1 MGSEMC
7 IRDSSKCVP
16 VQRLSKGFKDLS
28 ASFQSSPLSNDLITL
43 KNESAIARS
52 VRNLVLTIQ
61 GERPFQPV
69 LGTGVSRL
77 LFENMDKLTASA
89 IRSELRTTIE
99 NYEPRVE
106 INEILVEPDFEGN
119 AFHVT
124 LQYFIIGIDV
134 PEQELT
140 FALEPTR

>member
-1 MGSEMC
+1 
-7 IRDSSKCVP
+7 VP

-28 ASFQSSPLSNDLITL
+28 ASFQTSPLSNDLIAL

>member
-1 MGSEMC
+1 
-7 IRDSSKCVP
+7 VP

-28 ASFQSSPLSNDLITL
+28 ASFQTSPLSNDLIAL

-89 IRSELRTTIE
+89 IRSEVRTTIE

-106 INEILVEPDFEGN
+106 INEIIVEPDYEGN
-119 AFHVT
+119 AMNVT
-124 LQYFIIGIDV
+124 LQYFIIGIDA

>member
-1 MGSEMC
+1 M
-7 IRDSSKCVP
+7 P
-16 VQRLSKGFKDLS
+16 VQRLSRGFKDLS
-28 ASFQSSPLSNDLITL
+28 ASFQTNPLSNDLIAL
-43 KNESAIARS
+43 KNESSIARS

>member
-1 MGSEMC
+1 M
-7 IRDSSKCVP
+7 P
-16 VQRLSKGFKDLS
+16 VQRLSRGFKDLS
-28 ASFQSSPLSNDLITL
+28 ASFQTNPLSNDLIAL

-106 INEILVEPDFEGN
+106 INEIIVEADFERN
-119 AFHVT
+119 AMDVT
-124 LQYFIIGIDV
+124 LQYFIIGMDV

>member
-1 MGSEMC
+1 M
-7 IRDSSKCVP
+7 P
-16 VQRLSKGFKDLS
+16 VQRLSRGFKDLS
-28 ASFQSSPLSNDLITL
+28 ASFQTNPLSNDLIAL

-69 LGTGVSRL
+69 LGTGVNNL

>member
-1 MGSEMC
+1 M
-7 IRDSSKCVP
+7 P
-16 VQRLSKGFKDLS
+16 VQRLSRGFKDLS
-28 ASFQSSPLSNDLITL
+28 ASFQTNPLSNDLIAL

-52 VRNLVLTIQ
+52 VRNLVLTGQ

-106 INEILVEPDFEGN
+106 INEIIVEPDFEGN

>member
-1 MGSEMC
+1 
-7 IRDSSKCVP
+7 VP
-16 VQRLSKGFKDLS
+16 VQRLSRGFKDLS
-28 ASFQSSPLSNDLITL
+28 ASFQTNPLSNDLIAL

-52 VRNLVLTIQ
+52 VRNLVLTGQ

-89 IRSELRTTIE
+89 IRSEIRTTIE

-106 INEILVEPDFEGN
+106 INEIIVEADFERN
-119 AFHVT
+119 AFDVT
-124 LQYFIIGIDV
+124 LQYFIIGMDV

-140 FALEPTR
+140 FALAPTR

>member
-1 MGSEMC
+1 M
-7 IRDSSKCVP
+7 P
-16 VQRLSKGFKDLS
+16 VQRLSKGFRDLS
-28 ASFQSSPLSNDLITL
+28 ASFQTNPLSNDLIAL

-106 INEILVEPDFEGN
+106 INEIIVEADFERN
-119 AFHVT
+119 AFDVT
-124 LQYFIIGIDV
+124 LQYFIIGMDV

-140 FALEPTR
+140 FALAPTR

>member
-1 MGSEMC
+1 M
-7 IRDSSKCVP
+7 P

-28 ASFQSSPLSNDLITL
+28 ASFQTNPLSNDLIAL

-77 LFENMDKLTASA
+77 LFENIDKLTASA

-106 INEILVEPDFEGN
+106 INEIIVEADFERN
-119 AFHVT
+119 AFDVT
-124 LQYFIIGIDV
+124 LQYFIIGMDV

>member
-1 MGSEMC
+1 M
-7 IRDSSKCVP
+7 P
-16 VQRLSKGFKDLS
+16 VQRISRGFKDLS
-28 ASFQSSPLSNDLITL
+28 ASFQTNPLSNDLIAL

-52 VRNLVLTIQ
+52 VRNLVLTAQ

-106 INEILVEPDFEGN
+106 INEILVEADFERN
-119 AFHVT
+119 AFDVT
-124 LQYFIIGIDV
+124 LQYFIIGMDV

>member
-1 MGSEMC
+1 M
-7 IRDSSKCVP
+7 P
-16 VQRLSKGFKDLS
+16 VQRISRGFKDLS
-28 ASFQSSPLSNDLITL
+28 ASFQTNPLSNDLIAL

-106 INEILVEPDFEGN
+106 INEILVTADFERN
-119 AFHVT
+119 AFDVT
-124 LQYFIIGIDV
+124 LQYFIIGMDV

>member
-1 MGSEMC
+1 
-7 IRDSSKCVP
+7 VP

-89 IRSELRTTIE
+89 IRSEIRTTIE

-106 INEILVEPDFEGN
+106 INEIIVEPDPEGN
-119 AFHVT
+119 AMDVT

>member
-1 MGSEMC
+1 M
-7 IRDSSKCVP
+7 P
-16 VQRLSKGFKDLS
+16 VQRLSRGFKDLS
-28 ASFQSSPLSNDLITL
+28 ASFQTNPLSNDLIAL

-52 VRNLVLTIQ
+52 VRNLVLTGQ
-61 GERPFQPV
+61 GERPFQPI

-124 LQYFIIGIDV
+124 LQYFIIGMDV

>member
-1 MGSEMC
+1 M
-7 IRDSSKCVP
+7 P
-16 VQRLSKGFKDLS
+16 VERLSRGFKDLS
-28 ASFQSSPLSNDLITL
+28 ASFQTNPLSNDLIAL
-43 KNESAIARS
+43 KTESAIARS
-52 VRNLVLTIQ
+52 VRNLVLTGQ

-106 INEILVEPDFEGN
+106 INEIIVEADFERN
-119 AFHVT
+119 AFDVT
-124 LQYFIIGIDV
+124 LQYFIIGMDV

>member
-1 MGSEMC
+1 
-7 IRDSSKCVP
+7 VP
-16 VQRLSKGFKDLS
+16 VQRLSKGFRDLS
-28 ASFQSSPLSNDLITL
+28 ASFQTNPLSNDLIAL

-89 IRSELRTTIE
+89 IRSEIRTTIE

-119 AFHVT
+119 AMHVT

>member
-1 MGSEMC
+1 M
-7 IRDSSKCVP
+7 P
-16 VQRLSKGFKDLS
+16 VQRISRGFKDLS
-28 ASFQSSPLSNDLITL
+28 ASFQTNPLSNDLIAI

-52 VRNLVLTIQ
+52 VRNLVSTIQ

-89 IRSELRTTIE
+89 IRSEIRTTIE

-119 AFHVT
+119 AMHVT

>member
-1 MGSEMC
+1 M
-7 IRDSSKCVP
+7 P

-28 ASFQSSPLSNDLITL
+28 ASFQTNPLSNDLIAL

-106 INEILVEPDFEGN
+106 INEIIVEADFERN
-119 AFHVT
+119 AFDVT
-124 LQYFIIGIDV
+124 LQYFIIGMDV

-140 FALEPTR
+140 FALAPTR

>member
-1 MGSEMC
+1 M
-7 IRDSSKCVP
+7 P
-16 VQRLSKGFKDLS
+16 VQRLSRGFKDIS
-28 ASFQSSPLSNDLITL
+28 ASFQTNPLSNDLIQL

-61 GERPFQPV
+61 GERPFQPT
-69 LGTGVSRL
+69 LGTGVNNL
-77 LFENMDKLTASA
+77 LFDNMDKLTASA

-124 LQYFIIGIDV
+124 LQYFIIGMDV

>member
-1 MGSEMC
+1 M
-7 IRDSSKCVP
+7 P
-16 VQRLSKGFKDLS
+16 VQRISKGFLDLS
-28 ASFQSSPLSNDLITL
+28 ASFQENPLTNDLIAL
-43 KNESAIARS
+43 KNENAIARS

-69 LGTGVSRL
+69 LGTGVSQL
-77 LFENMDKLTASA
+77 LFENMDRLTAAA
-89 IRSELRTTIE
+89 IRSEIRTTIE
-99 NYEPRVE
+99 NFEPRVE

-119 AFHVT
+119 AFNVT

-140 FALEPTR
+140 FALEPSR

>member
-1 MGSEMC
+1 M
-7 IRDSSKCVP
+7 P
-16 VQRLSKGFKDLS
+16 VQRLSRGFKDLS
-28 ASFQSSPLSNDLITL
+28 ASFQTNPLSNDLIAL
-43 KNESAIARS
+43 KNESSIARS

-69 LGTGVSRL
+69 LGTGVNNL
-77 LFENMDKLTASA
+77 LFDNMDKLTASA

-106 INEILVEPDFEGN
+106 INEIIVEADFERN
-119 AFHVT
+119 AFDVT
-124 LQYFIIGIDV
+124 LQYFIIGMDV

-140 FALEPTR
+140 FALAPTR

>member
-1 MGSEMC
+1 M
-7 IRDSSKCVP
+7 P
-16 VQRLSKGFKDLS
+16 VERLSRGFKDLS
-28 ASFQSSPLSNDLITL
+28 ASFQTSPLNNDLIAL

-52 VRNLVLTIQ
+52 VRNLVLTIR
-61 GERPFQPV
+61 GERPFQPI

-77 LFENMDKLTASA
+77 LFDNMDKLTAAA

>member
-1 MGSEMC
+1 M
-7 IRDSSKCVP
+7 P
-16 VQRLSKGFKDLS
+16 VERLSRGFKDLS
-28 ASFQSSPLSNDLITL
+28 ASFQTNPLSNDLIAL

-69 LGTGVSRL
+69 LGTGVNNL
-77 LFENMDKLTASA
+77 LFDNMDKLTASA

-106 INEILVEPDFEGN
+106 INEIIVEPDFEGN

-124 LQYFIIGIDV
+124 LQYFIIGMDV

>member
-1 MGSEMC
+1 M
-7 IRDSSKCVP
+7 P
-16 VQRLSKGFKDLS
+16 VQRLSRGFKDLS
-28 ASFQSSPLSNDLITL
+28 ASFQTNPLSNDLIAL

-52 VRNLVLTIQ
+52 VRNLVLTVQ

>member
-1 MGSEMC
+1 M
-7 IRDSSKCVP
+7 P
-16 VQRLSKGFKDLS
+16 VQRLSRGFKDLS
-28 ASFQSSPLSNDLITL
+28 ASFQTNPLSNDLIAL

-52 VRNLVLTIQ
+52 VRNLVLTGQ

-106 INEILVEPDFEGN
+106 INEIIVEPNPEGN
-119 AFHVT
+119 AMDVT

>member
-1 MGSEMC
+1 M
-7 IRDSSKCVP
+7 P

-28 ASFQSSPLSNDLITL
+28 ASFQTNPLNNDLIAL

-52 VRNLVLTIQ
+52 VRNLVLTAR
-61 GERPFQPV
+61 GERPFQPI

-77 LFENMDKLTASA
+77 LFDNMDKLTASA
-89 IRSELRTTIE
+89 IRSEIRTTIE

-106 INEILVEPDFEGN
+106 INEIIVEPDFEGN

-140 FALEPTR
+140 FALAPTR

>member
-1 MGSEMC
+1 M
-7 IRDSSKCVP
+7 P

-89 IRSELRTTIE
+89 IRSEIRTTIE

-106 INEILVEPDFEGN
+106 INEIIVEPDFEGN
-119 AFHVT
+119 AMHVT
-124 LQYFIIGIDV
+124 LQYFIIGMDV

-140 FALEPTR
+140 FALAPTR

>member
-1 MGSEMC
+1 M
-7 IRDSSKCVP
+7 P
-16 VQRLSKGFKDLS
+16 VQRLSRGFKDLS
-28 ASFQSSPLSNDLITL
+28 ASFQTNQLSNDLIAL

-69 LGTGVSRL
+69 LGTGVNNL
-77 LFENMDKLTASA
+77 LFDNMDKLTASA

-124 LQYFIIGIDV
+124 LQYFIIGMDV

>member
-1 MGSEMC
+1 M
-7 IRDSSKCVP
+7 P
-16 VQRLSKGFKDLS
+16 VQRLSKGFRDLS
-28 ASFQSSPLSNDLITL
+28 ASFQTNPLSNDLIAL

-69 LGTGVSRL
+69 LGTGVNNL
-77 LFENMDKLTASA
+77 LFDNMDKLTASA

-106 INEILVEPDFEGN
+106 INEIIVEADFERN
-119 AFHVT
+119 AFDVT
-124 LQYFIIGIDV
+124 LQYFIIGMDV

-140 FALEPTR
+140 FALAPTR

>member
-1 MGSEMC
+1 M
-7 IRDSSKCVP
+7 P

-28 ASFQSSPLSNDLITL
+28 ASFQTNPLSNDLISL

-52 VRNLVLTIQ
+52 VRNLVLTGQ

-89 IRSELRTTIE
+89 IRSEIRTTIE

>member
-1 MGSEMC
+1 
-7 IRDSSKCVP
+7 VP
-16 VQRLSKGFKDLS
+16 VQRLSKGFLDLS
-28 ASFQSSPLSNDLITL
+28 ASFQTNPLSNDLISL

-89 IRSELRTTIE
+89 IRSEIRTTIE

-106 INEILVEPDFEGN
+106 INEIIVEPDFERN
-119 AFHVT
+119 AMDVT

>member
-1 MGSEMC
+1 M
-7 IRDSSKCVP
+7 P
-16 VQRLSKGFKDLS
+16 VERLSRGFKDLS
-28 ASFQSSPLSNDLITL
+28 ASFQTNPLNNDLIAL

-124 LQYFIIGIDV
+124 LQYFIIGMDV